1 MENRVNIIQFDKR
14 KSPVV
19 QVADRI
25 EEAFKIFKG
34 ADLLIVNRKV
44 KGDFFE
50 VMAESLYE
58 YNKGVV
64 LLERFYKKDK
74 CKQKGMQVEQISQEN
89 KDLIR
94 EFTQFSH
101 SIPKATTLTEEE
113 RNDYSAKIKDYT
125 DKIQNIKPEKTIL
138 KTYQYK
144 NFSLAEFDLIDEE
157 TLKVISN
164 LYAGMGL
171 NFLTSMSWATLEDVG
186 IALTTVEHKDYID
199 LILIPVKQKDEN

>member
-1 MENRVNIIQFDKR
+1 MENRINIIQFDKR

-101 SIPKATTLTEEE
+101 SIPKAATLTKEE

-144 NFSLAEFDLIDEE
+144 NFSLAEFDLIDEK
-157 TLKVISN
+157 TLKVMSN
-164 LYAGMGL
+164 LYASMGL